1 MSESQES
8 MSVTVHHDGRIT
20 HIELSGELDLHSS
33 GQLTDAVTSVLDDA
47 PHAIDI
53 DARGLSFADS
63 AGLRALLEARNAAEA
78 QDVVL
83 RVARMSDPL
92 DRLLQM
98 TGLREVLGT
107 GPT

>member
-8 MSVTVHHDGRIT
+8 MSVTVHQDGRIA

-33 GQLTDAVTSVLDDA
+33 GQLTDAVTGVLADA
-47 PHAIDI
+47 PRAIDI

-98 TGLREVLGT
+98 TGLRDVLGT
-107 GPT
+107 SPT